1 VETATEEKANFI
13 ILGRPKHPTFL
24 QRFFSTVID
33 TVLQE
38 SPCEVAVLHGEFKSD
53 RIRDVLI
60 PFGQNLHTILAT
72 EIAPAFAEHFNAK
85 LRMMIVFEPGLPS
98 EDRRRMLKNAQDLI
112 TERGVPATLEAV
124 HDMDVLEGVLKKS
137 RSADMIVMGGKTG
150 EFVELMFARS
160 LTQEITE
167 ESACPVLWVKEYE
180 EKESFWA
187 SLLKPF
193 PKEVEHHG

>member
-1 VETATEEKANFI
+1 
-13 ILGRPKHPTFL
+13 
-24 QRFFSTVID
+24 
-33 TVLQE
+33 
-38 SPCEVAVLHGEFKSD
+38 
-53 RIRDVLI
+53 
-60 PFGQNLHTILAT
+60 
-72 EIAPAFAEHFNAK
+72 
-85 LRMMIVFEPGLPS
+85 
-98 EDRRRMLKNAQDLI
+98 MLKNAQDLI

-137 RSADMIVMGGKTG
+137 HAADMIVMGGKTG